1 MDRPYV
7 PHTSSSGAGEMSG
20 RVTPQIIDI
29 MLRTKGSVRFI
40 AVMLFINFGITI
52 INLIVTM
59 NAPSRFGGDAERIG
73 QFIGIGVA
81 LLLYLYP
88 AVKLN
93 SYASRIGAL
102 LQSARTGDLEA
113 ALNEHRGFWRFVGIV
128 TIVLVSIFVLFIF
141 IGMVAAVSRSSF

>member
-7 PHTSSSGAGEMSG
+7 PHTSSSGAAGISA
-20 RVTPQIIDI
+20 RVTPQIIGI
-29 MLRTKGSVRFI
+29 MLRTKGWVRFI

-59 NAPSRFGGDAERIG
+59 NAPSRFGGDAERNG

-113 ALNEHRGFWRFVGIV
+113 ALNERRGFWRFVGIV

>member
-29 MLRTKGSVRFI
+29 MLRKGSVRFI

-102 LQSARTGDLEA
+102 LQSARTG
-113 ALNEHRGFWRFVGIV
+113 I
-128 TIVLVSIFVLFIF
+128 
-141 IGMVAAVSRSSF
+141 SRLR